1 MTNASRSGSLL
12 STAFLLLAAATVIV
26 PFFAV
31 VSTALQPAD
40 TLRPSLGW
48 PSDPQWG
55 NFVDAWSTAHF
66 GALMKSSALIAAVV
80 VPVAAACAALA
91 GYAFAVLDVPA
102 RGTLFA
108 LFLAGLTL
116 PYEAVVIPLYFDF
129 RAVGLIDSYWAV
141 ILPLTGAF
149 LPFGIF
155 WMRAHF
161 ASVPRELMEA
171 ADVDGAGPFRTFA
184 LVMLPTARPAL
195 TTLCLLNFMWAWN
208 HFLLALILL
217 RDPDKRTAPSGLGSF
232 VQQYGQ
238 QLPLLCA
245 GTLLVITPVVALYLF
260 FQRHF
265 VSGLIQGAIK

>member
-1 MTNASRSGSLL
+1 MNNSSRSGSVI

-26 PFFAV
+26 PFLAV
-31 VSTALQPAD
+31 VSTALQPVD
-40 TLRPSLGW
+40 TLRPTLSW

-55 NFVDAWSTAHF
+55 NFIDAWSTAHF
-66 GALMKSSALIAAVV
+66 GALMRSSAIIAAVV
-80 VPVAAACAALA
+80 VPVAAICSALA
-91 GYAFAVLDVPA
+91 GYAFAVLDVPV
-102 RGTLFA
+102 RGALFG

-129 RAVGLIDSYWAV
+129 RSVGLIDSYWAV

-171 ADVDGAGPFRTFA
+171 ADVDGAGPLRTFV

-195 TTLCLLNFMWAWN
+195 TTLCLLDFMWAWN

-217 RDPDKRTAPSGLGSF
+217 RDPDKRTAPSGLGAF

-245 GTLLVITPVVALYLF
+245 GTLLVIAPVVALYFF